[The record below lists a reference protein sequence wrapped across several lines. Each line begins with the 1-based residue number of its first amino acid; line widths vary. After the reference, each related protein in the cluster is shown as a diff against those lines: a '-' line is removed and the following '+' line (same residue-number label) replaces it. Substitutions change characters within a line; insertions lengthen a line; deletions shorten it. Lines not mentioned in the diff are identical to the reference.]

1 MNLVKGTL
9 HAEIHQRLRDAA
21 HWSADGARSIRSR
34 ADRVDALDSIKMA
47 DEAALLQAKQLISRT
62 FLPINEPRWPKP

>member
-9 HAEIHQRLRDAA
+9 HAEIHQRLRNAA
-21 HWSADGARSIRSR
+21 NWSADGARAIRSR

-47 DEAALLQAKQLISRT
+47 EASLLQAKQLISKT
-62 FLPINEPRWPKP
+62 FLPVNEPRWPKP